1 MAKIYFL
8 EDMLLIPRYF
18 FCVLFFFCSNC
29 GVSQANI
36 LVSTRSCATP
46 LTKNPMFYIVS
57 KQVGI
62 KYHNFFYYYYYHGCP
77 GQLVRTSTNPTGPEV
92 NDHVSL
98 Q

>member
-57 KQVGI
+57 KQVNI
-62 KYHNFFYYYYYHGCP
+62 KYHNFFIIIITMA
-77 GQLVRTSTNPTGPEV
+77 VR
-92 NDHVSL
+92 VSL
-98 Q
+98 CAPRLIPRALKLTTM